1 MESFIPDPLVNLIT
15 LSKLDGRQIGDFK
28 PELYDKVTLLVNDI
42 SSFWFFSC
50 AALFFMFFQTPK
62 NISLI
67 KGNQGHIQDF

>member
-42 SSFWFFSC
+42 SSF
-50 AALFFMFFQTPK
+50 
-62 NISLI
+62 
-67 KGNQGHIQDF
+67 